1 MDVFEEAADFNKCI
15 IGIERPL
22 KPTPLTR
29 ERRKA
34 IADHLREEAQ
44 ELEDAETLA
53 DQVDAL
59 TDVMFIA
66 AGRFH
71 ETGTNGHEHYAETSY
86 ANRSRVRGNN
96 TKRPGSF
103 GFDAVKP
110 EGWVGPDHDA
120 ILAGCAASRRLPRV
134 NPRVLVLGDA
144 RHGKDTVAEMLRDRY
159 GLRFSS
165 SSMFCAERVLM
176 PYFASHGVPY
186 ASVEECYADRVNHRS
201 TWYDK
206 IQDYNR
212 DDPQRLAR
220 EMLEAG
226 NDMYVGMRSAYEFA
240 SARRLFDHVVWVDAS
255 GRGVPKEGRDS
266 FDIEFGP
273 GMLLIRNSGT
283 LDDLAAAV
291 DRLAKNH
298 LGLEALPA

>member
-1 MDVFEEAADFNKCI
+1 MDVFEEAADFNHRI
-15 IGIERPL
+15 IGIERPSE
-22 KPTPLTR
+22 PTPLPP

-53 DQVDAL
+53 DQLDAL

-71 ETGTNGHEHYAETSY
+71 ETGTDGHEHYAETSY
-86 ANRSRVRGNN
+86 ANRTRVRGNN
-96 TKRPGSF
+96 AKRPGSSF

-110 EGWVGPDHDA
+110 EGWIGPDHDA
-120 ILAGCAASRRLPRV
+120 ILAGCAASRRLPRI
-134 NPRVLVLGDA
+134 NPKVLILGDA

-159 GLRFSS
+159 GMRFSS
-165 SSMFCAERVLM
+165 SSMFCAERVMM
-176 PYFASHGVPY
+176 PYFAAHGVPY
-186 ASVEECYADRVNHRS
+186 ASAEECYEDRVNHRA
-201 TWYDK
+201 TWFDR

-212 DDPQRLAR
+212 GDPSRLAR

-226 NDMYVGMRSAYEFA
+226 NDMYVGMRSAMEFA
-240 SARRLFDHVVWVDAS
+240 EAHKLFDHIVWVDAS
-255 GRGVPKEGRDS
+255 GRGVPREAGDS
-266 FDIEFGP
+266 FDILFSP
-273 GMLLIRNSGT
+273 GMLMVRNWGT
-283 LDDLAAAV
+283 LEELEATV

-298 LGLEALPA
+298 LGLEAGA